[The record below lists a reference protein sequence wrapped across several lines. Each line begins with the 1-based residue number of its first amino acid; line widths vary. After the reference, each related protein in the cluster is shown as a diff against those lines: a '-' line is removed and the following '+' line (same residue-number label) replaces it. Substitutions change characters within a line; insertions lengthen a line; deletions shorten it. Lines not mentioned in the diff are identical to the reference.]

1 MVSPMKKFCLLLACA
16 VCGFIS
22 ANAQRLIPKQKGIE
36 VVASVPVIKGEKLF
50 SKGQFGVGASL
61 TKYLKRENYAFL
73 SAEYE
78 EQSLP
83 YRTYQV
89 PMRDML
95 LQVGYMQPILSD
107 RGKNIFT
114 YLGISALGGYEELNE
129 EKSLLP
135 DGATLLDRSRF
146 VYGGALHSSIEY
158 FLSDRLLLV
167 LKAQGRLLL
176 GSDVHRFRP
185 ALSAGLKFNL

>member
-16 VCGFIS
+16 VCGLIS

-50 SKGQFGVGASL
+50 SKGQFGVGVSL
-61 TKYLKRENYAFL
+61 TKYLKRENYAFI

-107 RGKNIFT
+107 RGKNIFA
-114 YLGISALGGYEELNE
+114 YLGISALGGYEELGE

-135 DGATLLDRSRF
+135 DGATLLDHSRL
-146 VYGGALHSSIEY
+146 VYGGAVHSSIEC
-158 FLSDRLLLV
+158 FLLDRLLLV

-185 ALSAGLKFNL
+185 AISAGLKFNL